1 MNKIAYVCALILAGL
16 PLFAQSPAPKPQ
28 SPQPITTVELQAQL
42 AEARLEIVQ
51 LKQANTELQIQIQL
65 AQKAALGP
73 SLDQVRQQA
82 QQAVQDAQ
90 QAARSARAMADAEHP
105 KK

>member
-1 MNKIAYVCALILAGL
+1 M
-16 PLFAQSPAPKPQ
+16 
-28 SPQPITTVELQAQL
+28 VELQAQL